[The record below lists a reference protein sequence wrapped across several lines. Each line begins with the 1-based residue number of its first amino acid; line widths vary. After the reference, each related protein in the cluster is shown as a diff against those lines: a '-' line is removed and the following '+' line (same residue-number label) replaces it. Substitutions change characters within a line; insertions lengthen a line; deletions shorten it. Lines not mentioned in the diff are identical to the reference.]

1 MVIRMGADTVF
12 SCFHVGFSF
21 FFCSNLS
28 FREVEERFGG
38 EIRRRSMYACL
49 SDWQMVGES
58 VCIVIKG
65 GEERGE
71 MFVFVL

>member
-1 MVIRMGADTVF
+1 M
-12 SCFHVGFSF
+12 
-21 FFCSNLS
+21 
-28 FREVEERFGG
+28 EERFGG

>member
-1 MVIRMGADTVF
+1 
-12 SCFHVGFSF
+12 
-21 FFCSNLS
+21 
-28 FREVEERFGG
+28 
-38 EIRRRSMYACL
+38 MYACL

-65 GEERGE
+65 GEERRK

>member
-12 SCFHVGFSF
+12 SRWFFFF
-21 FFCSNLS
+21 FFCSSLS
-28 FREVEERFGG
+28 FREVEERFG